1 MKAVIVAHG
10 DVDASDRDLLAGAD
24 LIIAADG
31 GGFALERWGVLPQL
45 AVGDFDSFG
54 IERAN
59 ALARKGVKVV
69 AHPAAKAESDLE
81 LALRCAIEEKAI
93 DIVVLGAFRGERLDH
108 ELANIMLLAD
118 PAYRGHAITA
128 IQGNTRIRAVHGR
141 GELIIDA
148 PVGSDVTLLP
158 VSGDATGV
166 RTSGLR
172 YPLHGE
178 TLHFGR
184 SRGLSNVVALSPAS
198 VSLEHGVLLVIET
211 RRGGTP

>member
-10 DVDASDRDLLAGAD
+10 EVDPSDRGLLADAD
-24 LIIAADG
+24 LVIAADG

-69 AHPAAKAESDLE
+69 AHPVAKAESDLE
-81 LALRCAIEEKAI
+81 LALRCAIEQQAAE
-93 DIVVLGAFRGERLDH
+93 IVILGAFRGERLDH
-108 ELANIMLLAD
+108 ELANVMLLAD
-118 PAYRGHAITA
+118 PAYRGRTITA
-128 IQGNTRIRAVHGR
+128 IRANTRVLALHG
-141 GELIIDA
+141 GSEYIIDA
-148 PVGSDVTLLP
+148 PVGSDLTLLP

-166 RTSGLR
+166 RTTGLR
-172 YPLHGE
+172 YPLRGE

-184 SRGLSNVVALSPAS
+184 SRGLSNVVALRPAS
-198 VSLEHGVLLVIET
+198 VTLEHGVLLVIET
-211 RRGGTP
+211 REGGTT

>member
-1 MKAVIVAHG
+1 MKVVIVAHG
-10 DVDASDRDLLAGAD
+10 DVDPSDRDLLGGAD
-24 LIIAADG
+24 LVIAADG
-31 GGFALERWGVLPQL
+31 GGFALERWGVLPHM

-59 ALARKGVKVV
+59 ALGRKGVKVV
-69 AHPAAKAESDLE
+69 THPAAKAESDLE
-81 LALRCAIEEKAI
+81 LALRSAIEQRAGE
-93 DIVVLGAFRGERLDH
+93 IVILGAFRGERLDH

-118 PAYRGHAITA
+118 PAYRGRRITA
-128 IQGNTRIRAVHGR
+128 IQGNTRVRALHG
-141 GELIIDA
+141 GSEHITDA
-148 PVGSDVTLLP
+148 AVGSDLTLLP

-166 RTSGLR
+166 RTTGLR
-172 YPLHGE
+172 YPLRGE

-211 RRGGTP
+211 RKGGTP